1 MNYEFQSLIDV
12 SSEYLKMI
20 SDTRRVPRESIDK
33 LVDGEL
39 IDAAACY
46 LYSDDYAER
55 LIAWPFGDSDW
66 RPSDRR
72 SNLIRAAAF
81 IIEELDR
88 MDRERIR

>member
-1 MNYEFQSLIDV
+1 MTDSMNGFVDVRLI
-12 SSEYLKMI
+12 SGLTHSA
-20 SDTRRVPRESIDK
+20 SDK

-55 LIAWPFGDSDW
+55 LIAWPFSKADW
-66 RPSDRR
+66 RPSYRR

-81 IIEELDR
+81 IIEEIDR
-88 MDRERIR
+88 LDRERIR